1 MSIRKKEKRES
12 ILYVKVK
19 PSIKKWLQKDYKK
32 LGYSTLSE
40 YVDAILTDLKSK
52 AK

>member
-1 MSIRKKEKRES
+1 MTIKKKEKRDA
-12 ILYVKVK
+12 ILYVNVK

-32 LGYSTLSE
+32 FGYSTLSE
-40 YVDAILTDLKSK
+40 YVDTLLSNLKSK

>member
-1 MSIRKKEKRES
+1 MSIKKKEKRDA

-19 PSIKKWLQKDYKK
+19 TVNKKWLKKECTK

-40 YVDAILTDLKSK
+40 YVDMLISEVKRDS
-52 AK
+52 

>member
-1 MSIRKKEKRES
+1 MTIKKKEKRDA

-19 PSIKKWLQKDYKK
+19 PSIKKWLKKDYKK

-40 YVDAILTDLKSK
+40 YVDAVLSNLKSK

>member
-1 MSIRKKEKRES
+1 MTIKKKEKRDA

-19 PSIKKWLQKDYKK
+19 PSIKKWLQRDYKK

-40 YVDAILTDLKSK
+40 YVDAVLSNLKSK

>member
-1 MSIRKKEKRES
+1 MKRKERRDA

-19 PSIKKWLQKDYKK
+19 PSIKKQLQKDYKK

-40 YVDAILTDLKSK
+40 YVDALLTDLKGK
-52 AK
+52 